1 MKAKIAILVLLSAA
15 PWVDAASTVPK
26 LMSYQGRVTDSAG
39 VAIGSTAAVNRTVT
53 FSLYASPSGDSDL
66 SYRETQTVTIS
77 GGEFSVLIGNGTGV
91 SGYPGPTSPASSIKT
106 LDGVINSAATSAL
119 YLGITVDDGNSATQ
133 DTEISPRQQLV
144 TGAFAVRALM
154 AESVA
159 SGAVTST
166 MLGNSS
172 VGTNQVAT
180 SAINSAKI
188 LDGTIAG
195 TDIAGSTI
203 TRDKI
208 NTTSIGLWEVS
219 DNNIYR
225 ATNVGIGVMNV
236 NGVVTGVTNP
246 VAVLEL
252 SAKTGTTTPANNGLR
267 VVNYTNTTGN
277 NAVLAAAVAGSS
289 AGSPFVSLDI
299 SGVGGW
305 SIGTDNAD
313 LDKLVFKNS
322 WDFVNN
328 PKMAI
333 DTAGNVGIGTTSPS
347 EKLMVSGGSLRVAST
362 SNPYLAV
369 ASVNSSSV
377 TINQATLGV
386 ATSAGSG
393 SSSAA
398 ANDAILKSDS
408 AKLILQSGIGAAGI
422 VIDTA
427 NKVGIGTSTPTEK
440 LTIQDGKLWFNSTT
454 SDNGGIGGTM
464 ASNDQFRIFGSGTS
478 DAGALY
484 IDTYD
489 GANEPIIFR
498 QVNGAPTAAQTPYER
513 MRVAANGYLG
523 VGTTA
528 PLAPLHVAGS
538 TSLTVNQQGYFDWT
552 GGHDSNNQSHVD
564 NYGIY
569 CDNRIVALAFDATSD
584 SRIKTDLLVTDNAA
598 DLKVLQGIQITD
610 YYFKDSLM
618 NGNRPQK
625 KVIAQQVEAVFP
637 QAVTQKP
644 GIIPDI
650 LSGAKTKDGWVT
662 LVTDLKVGDKVR
674 LLADKESHVREVLE
688 VRVGAF
694 RTAFISKGAE
704 VFVYGREV
712 DDLRS
717 VDYDAI
723 AMLNVSATQELAKK
737 LEQKDVELE
746 QKDAV
751 IAALEARM
759 SALEK
764 RVFGAK

>member
-1 MKAKIAILVLLSAA
+1 MKAKLAILVLLSAA
-15 PWVDAASTVPK
+15 PWVYAGSTVPK

-53 FSLYASPSGDSDL
+53 FTLYTSLTGTTDV
-66 SYRETQTVTIS
+66 SYKETQTVTIS

-91 SGYPGPTSPASSIKT
+91 GGSPGPTSPASSIKT
-106 LDGVINSAATSAL
+106 LADIINSATTSAL
-119 YLGITVDDGNSATQ
+119 YLGITVDDGNSATV

-144 TGAFAVRALM
+144 TGAYSVRALM

-166 MLGNSS
+166 MLGDSS

-208 NTTSIGLWEVS
+208 NTTSIGLWEVNG
-219 DNNIYR
+219 NNIYR
-225 ATNVGIGVMNV
+225 ASNVGVGLSL
-236 NGVVTGVTNP
+236 TNP
-246 VAVLEL
+246 AAVLEV
-252 SAKTGTTTPANNGLR
+252 SARTGTTTTPLTNGLR
-267 VVNYTNTTGN
+267 VANLTNSASN

-289 AGSPFVSLDI
+289 AGSPFVSLALDLTG
-299 SGVGGW
+299 SNGW
-305 SIGTDNAD
+305 SIGVDNVD

-322 WDFVNN
+322 YDFAAN

-347 EKLMVSGGSLRVAST
+347 EKLTVSGGSLRVAST

-369 ASVNSSSV
+369 ASVTTATTTSPSV

-422 VIDTA
+422 VIDTSNNVTTNNLSA
-427 NKVGIGTSTPTEK
+427 TYLAARGPTTTHSQGAYLEWNKSNGGGATYLLNQKGTGGGGIIFGEV
-440 LTIQDGKLWFNSTT
+440 TT
-454 SDNGGIGGTM
+454 SDTV
-464 ASNDQFRIFGSGTS
+464 T
-478 DAGALY
+478 
-484 IDTYD
+484 
-489 GANEPIIFR
+489 
-498 QVNGAPTAAQTPYER
+498 ER
-513 MRVAANGYLG
+513 MRIHSNGYLG
-523 VGTTA
+523 IGTTS
-528 PLAPLHVAGS
+528 PQAPLHVVGNAYNTWNSDYRYDG
-538 TSLTVNQQGYFDWT
+538 T
-552 GGHDSNNQSHVD
+552 GGHDD
-564 NYGIY
+564 NTQNITTVQHSIIAEYGIQAGY
-569 CDNRIVALAFDATSD
+569 RIDISSDA
-584 SRIKTDLLVTDNAA
+584 RIKSDLHLSDAVA
-598 DLKVLQGIQITD
+598 DLATLMSIQIKD
-610 YYFKDSLM
+610 YKFKDIAWGST
-618 NGNRPQK
+618 PQK
-625 KVIAQQVEAVFP
+625 KVIAQEIEAVFP
-637 QAVTQKP
+637 QAVSKST
-644 GIIPDI
+644 GVVPDI
-650 LSGAKTKDGWVT
+650 LKKASAEDGWVE
-662 LVTDLKVGDKVR
+662 LATDLKVGEKVR
-674 LLADKESHVREVLE
+674 LFNGEEDAVHEVLE
-688 VRVGAF
+688 VRAGAF
-694 RTAFISKGAE
+694 RTAFEPKGSE

-712 DDLRS
+712 DDFRS

-737 LEQKDVELE
+737 LEE
-746 QKDAV
+746 KDAV
-751 IAALEARM
+751 IAALVARL

-764 RVFGAK
+764 RVSGTK

>member
-1 MKAKIAILVLLSAA
+1 MKAKLAILVLLSSA
-15 PWVDAASTVPK
+15 PWVAAESTVPK

-39 VAIGSTAAVNRTVT
+39 VAIGSTAAVNRAVT
-53 FSLYASPSGDSDL
+53 FTLYTSLTGTASTDV
-66 SYRETQTVTIS
+66 SYKETQTVTIS

-91 SGYPGPTSPASSIKT
+91 TSYTGPTSPASTIKT
-106 LDGVINSAATSAL
+106 LTDVINSATTSAL

-166 MLGNSS
+166 MLGDSS

-195 TDIAGSTI
+195 TDIASSTI
-203 TRDKI
+203 TKEKI
-208 NTTSIGLWEVS
+208 DTGSIGLWAVNG
-219 DNNIYR
+219 NNINR
-225 ATNVGIGVMNV
+225 ASNVGIGVTSP
-236 NGVVTGVTNP
+236 G
-246 VAVLEL
+246 AVLEL
-252 SAKTGTTTPANNGLR
+252 AARTGTTTTPLTNGLR
-267 VVNYTNTTGN
+267 VANLTNSASN

-289 AGSPFVSLDI
+289 AGSPFVSLALDLI
-299 SGVGGW
+299 TGSNGW
-305 SIGTDNAD
+305 SIGVDNVD

-322 WDFVNN
+322 YDFAAN

-347 EKLMVSGGSLRVAST
+347 EKLTVSGGSLRVAST

-369 ASVNSSSV
+369 ASVTTATTTSPSV

-408 AKLILQSGIGAAGI
+408 AKLILQSGTGAAGI

-427 NKVGIGTSTPTEK
+427 NKVGIGTTAPVGKLNILESIGTVASAGAGSLVLDHGNTGGTSSILFRSKNNVGSDYAYIQYQDDTNAGGTGEVSR
-440 LTIQDGKLWFNSTT
+440 LTIGTANDTDDNIILAPSGKV
-454 SDNGGIGGTM
+454 GIG
-464 ASNDQFRIFGSGTS
+464 
-478 DAGALY
+478 
-484 IDTYD
+484 
-489 GANEPIIFR
+489 
-498 QVNGAPTAAQTPYER
+498 
-513 MRVAANGYLG
+513 
-523 VGTTA
+523 TTT

-538 TSLTVNQQGYFDWT
+538 TSLTVNQQGYLGA
-552 GGHDSNNQSHVD
+552 GGAGDCNNQSHVAS
-564 NYGIY
+564 YGIY
-569 CDNRIVALAFDATSD
+569 CDSTIVAAGFDATSD
-584 SRIKTDLLVTDNAA
+584 SRIKTDLQVTDNAA
-598 DLKVLQGIQITD
+598 DLGVLLGIQITN
-610 YYFKDSLM
+610 YHHKDSLM

-625 KVIAQQVEAVFP
+625 KVIAQQVESVFP
-637 QAVTQKP
+637 QAVTRKT

-650 LSGAKTKDGWVT
+650 FTGAKTRDGWVM
-662 LVTDLKVGDKVR
+662 LATDLKVGDKVR
-674 LLADKESHVREVLE
+674 LLADKESPIQEVLE

-694 RTAFISKGAE
+694 RTAFTPKDAD

-723 AMLNVSATQELAKK
+723 AMLNVSATQELARK
-737 LEQKDVELE
+737 LEE
-746 QKDAV
+746 KDAV
-751 IAALEARM
+751 IVALEARL

-764 RVFGAK
+764 RVSAAK